1 MTISEGHRAPDFDL
15 IEDAGEQTPQRLS
28 DLLGR
33 PVVLYFY
40 PRDDTPGCTTE
51 AKDFSCLIDAFA
63 AAGTAVIGISPD
75 STRSHGKF
83 REKHE
88 LKVRLVAD
96 ETKAVAE
103 TYGVWVEKQMY
114 GRSFMGV
121 ERATFLIDAA
131 GMVQRIWRNVRVPGH
146 AEDVLE
152 AVRGLSRPR
161 H

>member
-1 MTISEGHRAPDFDL
+1 MTISEGGPAPDFDL
-15 IEDAGEQTPQRLS
+15 IEDADGQARQRLS
-28 DLLGR
+28 DLQGR

-51 AKDFSCLIDAFA
+51 AKDFSCLIDEFA
-63 AAGTAVIGISPD
+63 AAGAAVIGISPD

-96 ETKAVAE
+96 ETKAIAE
-103 TYGVWVEKQMY
+103 AYGVWVEKQMY
-114 GRSFMGV
+114 GRTFMGV
-121 ERATFLIDAA
+121 ERATLLIDDA
-131 GMVQRIWRNVRVPGH
+131 GTVQRIWRNVRVPGH
-146 AEDVLE
+146 ADEVLE
-152 AVRGLSRPR
+152 AVRGQSRTS